1 MQTKGEGGSELSGGS
16 GDRKKDGSPKITVGL
31 GNSLNIGVKKKEAKD
46 DARCHD
52 TARKCHNKD
61 NSTNCQNTERT
72 PQTQQFKQDEETEE

>member
-46 DARCHD
+46 DARCHE
-52 TARKCHNKD
+52 KYLKG
-61 NSTNCQNTERT
+61 Q
-72 PQTQQFKQDEETEE
+72 